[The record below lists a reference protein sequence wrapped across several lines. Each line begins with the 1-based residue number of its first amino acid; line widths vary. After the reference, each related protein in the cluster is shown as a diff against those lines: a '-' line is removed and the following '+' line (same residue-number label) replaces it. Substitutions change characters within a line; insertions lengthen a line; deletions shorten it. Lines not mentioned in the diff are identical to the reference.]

1 MIKQILT
8 GMILAAGLA
17 VTASAADIVIRV
29 GPPRNQVERR
39 PVSPGRGYVWQPG
52 YQSYS
57 GNAYSWTGG
66 RWEQPP
72 RARARW
78 QQHRWQRQRDGNW
91 VLVQGRWR

>member
-17 VTASAADIVIRV
+17 VTASAADVVIRV

-39 PVSPGRGYVWQPG
+39 SVSPGRDYVWQPG
-52 YQSYS
+52 YHNYS
-57 GNAYSWTGG
+57 GNAYSWTNG

-72 RARARW
+72 RRGARW

-91 VLVQGRWR
+91 VLVDGRWR

>member
-17 VTASAADIVIRV
+17 VTASAADVVIRV

-39 PVSPGRGYVWQPG
+39 PASPGRGYVWQPG
-52 YQSYS
+52 YHNYND
-57 GNAYSWTGG
+57 NAYAWTSG

-72 RARARW
+72 RQGSRW
-78 QQHRWQRQRDGNW
+78 EQHRWQRQRDGNW